1 MSFST
6 ETDIYDDV
14 PLSLLLKMESLSDE
28 KLAAEKSANQ
38 LREENERLKF
48 ELEAKER
55 DRKLFF
61 DLYQNVVQFVP
72 QLALQYCHFETAV
85 TEEFYQQ
92 KFQNIQPQ
100 NEPEY
105 RPVTEGTDNQSHE
118 NQAET
123 NPAPSMKN
131 SDDLEFILITP
142 KETFMQKKRPI
153 AKARKRLHC
162 IQPKYFKCKSADGT
176 SELEVTIVTPLPGT
190 LNSK

>member
-6 ETDIYDDV
+6 ETEIYDDV
-14 PLSLLLKMESLSDE
+14 PLSLLLKMESLSDG

-38 LREENERLKF
+38 LREENERLKV

-72 QLALQYCHFETAV
+72 QLALQYCHFETEV
-85 TEEFYQQ
+85 TQEFYQQ
-92 KFQNIQPQ
+92 KFQNIKTR

-105 RPVTEGTDNQSHE
+105 RPVTEGTHNQSHE
-118 NQAET
+118 IQAET
-123 NPAPSMKN
+123 NPAPSMKDF
-131 SDDLEFILITP
+131 DDPEFLSITS
-142 KETFMQKKRPI
+142 KEKLMQKKRPVAI
-153 AKARKRLHC
+153 ARKRNQR

>member
-72 QLALQYCHFETAV
+72 QLALQYCHFEAEI

-92 KFQNIQPQ
+92 KFQNIQDP
-100 NEPEY
+100 NLEPITDGTSY
-105 RPVTEGTDNQSHE
+105 RRQE
-118 NQAET
+118 NGKENDISRA
-123 NPAPSMKN
+123 SS
-131 SDDLEFILITP
+131 SDDVSP
-142 KETFMQKKRPI
+142 KETIVKKKRPI
-153 AKARKRLHC
+153 AIARKRHQR